1 MQIARY
7 PSICV
12 RANRPPRC
20 SGFTINHIGGI
31 MCPPSPAAL
40 EIPLSPILNR
50 SVACFQIPQL
60 SVACR
65 AWSFVACPL

>member
-40 EIPLSPILNR
+40 EIPLSGRTTAQQLPVT
-50 SVACFQIPQL
+50 VARHPFD
-60 SVACR
+60 AR
-65 AWSFVACPL
+65 